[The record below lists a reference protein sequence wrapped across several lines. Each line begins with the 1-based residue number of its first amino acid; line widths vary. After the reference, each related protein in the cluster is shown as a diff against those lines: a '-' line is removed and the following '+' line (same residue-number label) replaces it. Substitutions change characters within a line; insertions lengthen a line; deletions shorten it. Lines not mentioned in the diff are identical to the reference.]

1 MFFEVVKNDNNTRA
15 RLGVLH
21 LAHGDVET
29 PVFMPV
35 GTAGTVKGIYHSKLE
50 EIGYKLILGN
60 TYHLYLR
67 PGREILQKYNGLH
80 SFSSWNGNILT
91 DSGGFQV
98 FSLSALRKITDEGVR
113 FSSHID
119 GSKHLFTP
127 ENVVDTQ
134 GIIGSD
140 IAMCLDYCT
149 PYGESEKNSL
159 KAMHLTHSWAK
170 RAIDYYESL
179 KAEDKRRPH
188 SLFGIVQGNFYK
200 EMRRESAEF
209 INSLPFDGIAIGGLS
224 VGENDE
230 KFIELLQYTAPLIDP
245 RRPHYVMGIGTP
257 EYILEAV
264 ENGIDMF
271 DCVLATRIARHG
283 AAFTDYGDISVVKAP
298 FKGQDRPIDENCN
311 CTACKRYSLG
321 YLHHLFKADEMLGSM
336 LLTEHNLTYLYNLV
350 QRIKES
356 IRNNTFAEFKK
367 EYLQKRKMGYVN
379 TVL

>member
-1 MFFEVVKNDNNTRA
+1 MFFEILKNDEQTHA
-15 RLGVLH
+15 RLGLLH
-21 LAHGDVET
+21 LSHGDVET

-80 SFSSWNGNILT
+80 AFSSWNGNILT

-98 FSLSALRKITDEGVR
+98 FSLSALRKITEDGVK

-119 GSKHLFTP
+119 GSKHMFTP
-127 ENVVDTQ
+127 ENVIDTQ

-149 PYGESEKNSL
+149 PWGESEKNSL
-159 KAMHLTHSWAK
+159 KAMHLTHAWAK
-170 RAIDYYESL
+170 RAIEHYANL
-179 KAEDKRRPH
+179 KASGERRPH
-188 SLFGIVQGNFYK
+188 SVFGIVQGNFYK
-200 EMRRESAEF
+200 EMRSESAEF

-224 VGENDE
+224 VGESDE
-230 KFIELLQYTAPLIDP
+230 KFIEYLKYTAPLTDP
-245 RRPHYVMGIGTP
+245 KRPHYVMGIGTP

-298 FKGQDRPIDENCN
+298 FKGQNRPIDENCK
-311 CTACKRYSLG
+311 CEACKRYSLG

-350 QRIKES
+350 ERIKEA
-356 IRNNTFAEFKK
+356 IRKGSFASFKK
-367 EYLQKRKMGYVN
+367 DYLEKRKSGYVQS
-379 TVL
+379 VL